1 MTISKDDL
9 LKRKEEIVTGYN
21 ELVAE
26 IEKGESQIKS
36 MRNNLNAMSGAL
48 QQTEMF
54 IAQIEED
61 GDPMPEDKA
70 FALDMATSQEIT
82 MSNNRITEEK
92 EESNSMI
99 HETLTTNPN
108 DLDIEN
114 TYVDVSDEEYEQV
127 LAYRA
132 SLKKEKEENEKL

>member
-9 LKRKEEIVTGYN
+9 LKRREELASDY
-21 ELVAE
+21 EKAVAE
-26 IEKGESQIKS
+26 IEKGESQIKG
-36 MRNNLNAMSGAL
+36 MKNNLNAMAGAL

-54 IAQIEED
+54 IAQIEKD
-61 GDPMPEDKA
+61 GDPMPEEKA

-92 EESNSMI
+92 EESNDMI

-108 DLDIEN
+108 HLDFDN

>member
-48 QQTEMF
+48 QQTELF

-70 FALDMATSQEIT
+70 FALDMATS
-82 MSNNRITEEK
+82 
-92 EESNSMI
+92 
-99 HETLTTNPN
+99 
-108 DLDIEN
+108 
-114 TYVDVSDEEYEQV
+114 
-127 LAYRA
+127 
-132 SLKKEKEENEKL
+132 

>member
-1 MTISKDDL
+1 MSLSKDDL

-61 GDPMPEDKA
+61 GDPMPEEKA
-70 FALDMATSQEIT
+70 FALDMATS
-82 MSNNRITEEK
+82 
-92 EESNSMI
+92 
-99 HETLTTNPN
+99 
-108 DLDIEN
+108 
-114 TYVDVSDEEYEQV
+114 
-127 LAYRA
+127 
-132 SLKKEKEENEKL
+132 

>member
-26 IEKGESQIKS
+26 IEKGESQIKG
-36 MRNNLNAMSGAL
+36 MKNNLNAMAGAL

-54 IAQIEED
+54 IAQIEKD
-61 GDPMPEDKA
+61 GDPMPEEKA

-92 EESNSMI
+92 EESNGMI
-99 HETLTTNPN
+99 HETLTTNPR
-108 DLDIEN
+108 DAVVE
-114 TYVDVSDEEYEQV
+114 VESEDESTEQE
-127 LAYRA
+127 
-132 SLKKEKEENEKL
+132 KKEDEKL

>member
-1 MTISKDDL
+1 
-9 LKRKEEIVTGYN
+9 
-21 ELVAE
+21 
-26 IEKGESQIKS
+26 
-36 MRNNLNAMSGAL
+36 
-48 QQTEMF
+48 
-54 IAQIEED
+54 
-61 GDPMPEDKA
+61 
-70 FALDMATSQEIT
+70 

-132 SLKKEKEENEKL
+132 SLKQEKEENEKL

>member
-70 FALDMATSQEIT
+70 FALDMATS
-82 MSNNRITEEK
+82 
-92 EESNSMI
+92 
-99 HETLTTNPN
+99 
-108 DLDIEN
+108 
-114 TYVDVSDEEYEQV
+114 
-127 LAYRA
+127 
-132 SLKKEKEENEKL
+132 